1 MSTRLHAST
10 GGHEP
15 QGTDTVVFIHG
26 AGANRTTWAVQ
37 ARHLAARGLDVLAL
51 DLPGHGKSPGTPED
65 RIEAYRD
72 AVIDELADRGL
83 TKVGLAGH
91 SMGAMIAMAVTAE
104 QPDLVTRLALLG
116 AGLELRVNEALLTST
131 RDDPA
136 TAIDAIVDWGHS
148 PAAHIGGGQT
158 PGLWMDGVDTAIL
171 RSEVAAHP
179 GALHADFAA
188 ISSFD
193 ATETASTITC
203 PTLVIVGE
211 RDLMTPARLGHEVA
225 STIADAQLLELQG
238 CGHFMTVERPV
249 EVSRAL
255 ARFFLDQ

>member
-1 MSTRLHAST
+1 VSTRLHAAT
-10 GGHEP
+10 GGHDP
-15 QGTDTVVFIHG
+15 RDTDTVVFIHG

-51 DLPGHGKSPGTPED
+51 DLPGHGKSPGAPQD
-65 RIEAYRD
+65 RVEAYRD
-72 AVIDELADRGL
+72 AVIDELTARGL
-83 TKVGLAGH
+83 TKVGLVGH
-91 SMGAMIAMAVTAE
+91 SMGTMIAMAVTAE

-116 AGLELRVNEALLTST
+116 TGLKLRVNEALLTST

-158 PGLWMDGVDTAIL
+158 PGLWMDGLDTAIL

-179 GALHADFAA
+179 GTLHADFTAL
-188 ISSFD
+188 SVFD
-193 ATETASTITC
+193 ATKSASAISC

-211 RDLMTPARLGHEVA
+211 RDLMAPARVGHELA
-225 STIADAQLLELQG
+225 ATIADAELLELEG